1 MFVVAA
7 TLLTG
12 SFLGTY
18 LSKHP
23 LTPEGG
29 NFTLA
34 QRMIDG
40 ANGDQVKLAEASDVL
55 RRELE
60 LNPDNL
66 SGLFQQARALQQ
78 RGLID
83 GALESYERYFAQK
96 VSMDFAA
103 NYNAGELSELRGDFA
118 KAEKYFQ
125 GCIGVAPQ
133 EWIGWERMILLLLKQ
148 QRTDDAKEYFQ
159 SLVKVAPGSDV
170 VKRLAPKFPS

>member
-1 MFVVAA
+1 
-7 TLLTG
+7 
-12 SFLGTY
+12 
-18 LSKHP
+18 
-23 LTPEGG
+23 
-29 NFTLA
+29 
-34 QRMIDG
+34 MIDG